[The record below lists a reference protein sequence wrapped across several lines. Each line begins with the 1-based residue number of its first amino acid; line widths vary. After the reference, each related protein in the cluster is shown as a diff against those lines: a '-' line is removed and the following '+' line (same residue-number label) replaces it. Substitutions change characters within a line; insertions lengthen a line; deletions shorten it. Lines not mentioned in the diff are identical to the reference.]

1 MTINDGLYFAT
12 ATISLICLVYRG
24 YRRYRTTDA
33 RKVLTFIFLNL
44 FLTGFFEVLK
54 DWYISEGFS
63 LASEVRT
70 IETIIYFAL
79 HNLLSPCFAY
89 YIVLINGAAKNKGRD
104 YTVWFFTPMAIAQI
118 VLAVTPATNF
128 AYGYDEQGNYYRGP
142 GMIVFYL
149 VALFYFV
156 YLVYSLHKTKNVLK
170 SDYIK
175 GYPIFLGTVVVGIII
190 TLISADFQL
199 EPVTEAVAAV
209 GLMLTIDCNDGLID
223 IKTGWPNKAWLKMN
237 VRLYD
242 VYKYNYTFIT
252 VRFLNLNNYKDSMAS
267 SVRNNIV
274 NKLSDLIENAAPDC
288 EIYRYDESTFTVVV
302 SEQLDEE
309 KISEDIINSFGKAI
323 HSDISDIDI
332 RTVISIAKVPEDIE
346 SWESHERLIEYV
358 PESANSQL
366 TVLESHDLTFIK
378 RENEIK
384 EALHRAIVNQGF
396 DVFYQPIWERSSGKI
411 VACEALCRLYDSEL
425 GSVPPGEFIKIAEKN
440 GMIVDLGYIV
450 FEKVCRAISA
460 HKLWNLGIKKVEINL
475 SPFQLLARGL
485 ADRLEKILY
494 KYSVPVNMINFEIT
508 ETAPNDSRKDFTDVI
523 SKLTSMGFKLSLDD
537 YGTAYSNISNVMS
550 NNYSNIKIDA
560 SILWEAEKD
569 RSTKELLRSTIQ
581 TLKNAGNN
589 IVQEGVETEKQL
601 IFVTDAGANLV
612 QGYYFSKPLP
622 IEEFVRFVKDFNT
635 KNDIKVN
642 HKEEVDAG
650 KDGGISNKVEEKEEA
665 GKAKAIAEK
674 AKAAAEKDKVAT
686 EKDKSAAEKDK
697 AAAEKAKAAAEK
709 DKAAAEKDKAA
720 AEKDKAVSEKDK
732 AEKKEEA
739 NKPANNNYN
748 AKKHGK
754 KKK

>member
-1 MTINDGLYFAT
+1 
-12 ATISLICLVYRG
+12 
-24 YRRYRTTDA
+24 
-33 RKVLTFIFLNL
+33 
-44 FLTGFFEVLK
+44 
-54 DWYISEGFS
+54 
-63 LASEVRT
+63 
-70 IETIIYFAL
+70 
-79 HNLLSPCFAY
+79 
-89 YIVLINGAAKNKGRD
+89 
-104 YTVWFFTPMAIAQI
+104 
-118 VLAVTPATNF
+118 
-128 AYGYDEQGNYYRGP
+128 
-142 GMIVFYL
+142 
-149 VALFYFV
+149 
-156 YLVYSLHKTKNVLK
+156 
-170 SDYIK
+170 
-175 GYPIFLGTVVVGIII
+175 
-190 TLISADFQL
+190 
-199 EPVTEAVAAV
+199 
-209 GLMLTIDCNDGLID
+209 MLTIDCNDGLID

-274 NKLSDLIENAAPDC
+274 NKLSDIIENAAPDC
-288 EIYRYDESTFTVVV
+288 EIYRYDESTFNVVV

-323 HSDISDIDI
+323 HSDINDIDI

-366 TVLESHDLTFIK
+366 TVLESHDLAFIK

-425 GSVPPGEFIKIAEKN
+425 GAVPPGEFIKIAEKN

-475 SPFQLLARGL
+475 SPYQLLARGL

-550 NNYSNIKIDA
+550 TNYSNIKIDA
-560 SILWEAEKD
+560 SILWEAERD

-642 HKEEVDAG
+642 YKEEVDAG
-650 KDGGISNKVEEKEEA
+650 KDSGISNKAEKKEEA
-665 GKAKAIAEK
+665 GKAKAI
-674 AKAAAEKDKVAT
+674 
-686 EKDKSAAEKDK
+686 
-697 AAAEKAKAAAEK
+697 AEK

-720 AEKDKAVSEKDK
+720 AEKDKAVAEKDKAAAEKDKAAAQKDKAVSEKDK
-732 AEKKEEA
+732 DVKKEEA
-739 NKPANNNYN
+739 NKPAKNNYN
-748 AKKHGK
+748 AKNHGK